1 MKTFL
6 LPFLSLVL
14 VCASAKRVNAGNT
27 DMIFLNGNIYT
38 VNERQP
44 KAEALAVN
52 GDRSFLVG
60 SNSDAQKQKG
70 EAMRVV
76 DLHGQTVVP
85 GLTDSH
91 CHIFG
96 IGERELRLTLE
107 GSAVED
113 LVAG

>member
-14 VCASAKRVNAGNT
+14 VCVSAERVNAGNADT
-27 DMIFLNGNIYT
+27 IFLNGNIYT

-44 KAEALAVN
+44 KAEALAAK
-52 GDRSFLVG
+52 GDRIIFVG

-70 EAMRVV
+70 EATRVV

-96 IGERELRLTLE
+96 IREELIHSRRQ
-107 GSAVED
+107 
-113 LVAG
+113 